1 MDEAT
6 GILAAKQL
14 QGKPLSYNNIA
25 DADAAVACVR
35 AFSQPACVIVKHAN
49 PCGVAV
55 AKTITQAFSRAFQA
69 DSLSAFGGVVAL
81 NQPCTEETAA
91 AITHVFT
98 EVVIAPAY
106 STEALKQLATK
117 PNLRVLEAD
126 VFAFKTFYEY
136 KSVEGGFLI
145 QEKDTRILTKE
156 NLNIVTT
163 KEPTPSEMEGMLFAW
178 QVLKHI
184 KSNAILLTKE
194 NTTVGVG
201 AGQVSRVDA
210 VDIAVRKA
218 GDNIKGSLLASD
230 AFFPFRDSIDRIA
243 DTGIRAVIQPG
254 GSIKD
259 NEVIAACNE
268 HGIAMVFTGIR
279 CFKH

>member
-1 MDEAT
+1 MGT
-6 GILAAKQL
+6 NVVPSQKQ
-14 QGKPLSYNNIA
+14 S
-25 DADAAVACVR
+25 
-35 AFSQPACVIVKHAN
+35 
-49 PCGVAV
+49 
-55 AKTITQAFSRAFQA
+55 
-69 DSLSAFGGVVAL
+69 
-81 NQPCTEETAA
+81 
-91 AITHVFT
+91 
-98 EVVIAPAY
+98 
-106 STEALKQLATK
+106 
-117 PNLRVLEAD
+117 
-126 VFAFKTFYEY
+126 
-136 KSVEGGFLI
+136 
-145 QEKDTRILTKE
+145 KE
-156 NLNIVTT
+156 NSW
-163 KEPTPSEMEGMLFAW
+163 PTPSEMEGMLFAW